1 MNILKLKDNIEIR
14 EFYRFIVVG
23 LFSTII
29 NYLFFYILF
38 ETLDINY
45 LVSSAF
51 GYIAGTFFGYGFN
64 RKWTFKVK
72 KYKKRSEIISYFSVY
87 MASLLISLL
96 FLDLLVNIAGL
107 DPKIA
112 NILTIGLSTCTN
124 YIGVKKI
131 VFNK

>member
-1 MNILKLKDNIEIR
+1 MKILKLKDNIDIR
-14 EFYRFIVVG
+14 ELSRFLVVG
-23 LFSTII
+23 SWATII
-29 NYLFFYILF
+29 NYLLFYILF
-38 ETLDINY
+38 EILDINY

-51 GYIAGTFFGYGFN
+51 GFIVGVFSGYSFN

-72 KYKKRSEIISYFSVY
+72 KYKKRSETISYFIVY
-87 MASLLISLL
+87 MVSLIISLL
-96 FLDLLVNIAGL
+96 FLEILVNIAGL

-112 NILTIGLSTCTN
+112 NLLTIGLTTCTN

>member
-1 MNILKLKDNIEIR
+1 MNILKLKDNIDVR
-14 EFYRFIVVG
+14 ELCRFIVVG
-23 LFSTII
+23 SWSTII
-29 NYLFFYILF
+29 NYLLFYILF
-38 ETLDINY
+38 EILDINY
-45 LVSSAF
+45 LISSAF
-51 GYIAGTFFGYGFN
+51 GFIAGVFFGYSFN

-72 KYKKRSEIISYFSVY
+72 KYKKRSEIISYFVVY

-96 FLDLLVNIAGL
+96 FLEILVNIAGL

-112 NILTIGLSTCTN
+112 NILAIGLTTCTN

>member
-1 MNILKLKDNIEIR
+1 MKILKLKDNIDIR
-14 EFYRFIVVG
+14 ELFRFIVVG
-23 LFSTII
+23 SWATII
-29 NYLFFYILF
+29 NYLLFYTLF
-38 ETLDINY
+38 EILDINY

-51 GYIAGTFFGYGFN
+51 GFIVGVFSGYNFN

-72 KYKKRSEIISYFSVY
+72 KYKKRSETISYFIVY
-87 MASLLISLL
+87 MVSLIISLL
-96 FLDLLVNIAGL
+96 FLEILVNIAGL

-112 NILTIGLSTCTN
+112 NLLTIGLTTCTN